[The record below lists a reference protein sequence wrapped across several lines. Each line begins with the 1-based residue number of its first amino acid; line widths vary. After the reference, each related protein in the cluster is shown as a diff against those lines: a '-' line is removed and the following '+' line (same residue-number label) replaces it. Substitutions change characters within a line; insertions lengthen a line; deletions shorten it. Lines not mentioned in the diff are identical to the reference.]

1 MKFGAFSFLADEN
14 IHPAVI
20 AFLLSMRIDVMSVY
34 DLNLNGSPDEQI
46 LSAAFSQNRVVLT
59 HDSDFGTL
67 AIAAG
72 LPVVGIVYL
81 RPGHIRS
88 EFTNATLKSLLQSTV
103 DLTPPFILV
112 AVQKQNTLRI
122 RVRAL

>member
-1 MKFGAFSFLADEN
+1 
-14 IHPAVI
+14 
-20 AFLLSMRIDVMSVY
+20 MRIDVMSVY
-34 DLNLNGSPDEQI
+34 DLNLNGSPDEHI
-46 LSAAFSQNRVVLT
+46 LSAALSQNRVVLT

-81 RPGHIRS
+81 RPEHILS
-88 EFTNATLKSLLQSTV
+88 EFTNATLRSLLQSTV
-103 DLTPPFILV
+103 DLIPPFVLV

-122 RVRAL
+122 RVRSL